1 MVKAKSKRSGHGYKI
16 AAGALLG
23 AKIAMQF
30 HSESG
35 RVKELIVY
43 STFNLNAW
51 GK

>member
-1 MVKAKSKRSGHGYKI
+1 MVKAKFDRSVQGYKNAVWAI
-16 AAGALLG
+16 LG

-30 HSESG
+30 QSESG
-35 RVKELIVY
+35 RVKRLIVY